1 MTGMRPDER
10 PLNIAGLVGLGFDA
24 RADEKRVTR
33 GENFLLVGG
42 SRETHERMV
51 ETVLTFKELVDKRG
65 KRIKDVSARDLG
77 EITEELRERL

>member
-24 RADEKRVTR
+24 RPDEKRVTR